1 MGGRKERIKELCLL
15 KISDMTNKECVD
27 RWAKYIIPEVFR
39 AEDALLKNKPEWK
52 ERIANAT
59 DDYMSDLA
67 KEYCTDIAEIIV
79 RGSEDFD
86 EEEGL

>member
-1 MGGRKERIKELCLL
+1 
-15 KISDMTNKECVD
+15 MTNKECVE
-27 RWAKYIIPEVFR
+27 RWAKYIIPVVFR
-39 AEDALLKNKPEWK
+39 AEGALLKNKPEWK

-67 KEYCTDIAEIIV
+67 KEYCREIAEIIV
-79 RGSEDFD
+79 RASEDFD